1 MQNGRWT
8 CQNVANTIHNGR
20 WTCPHVG
27 NPMQNGRWTCQNVA
41 NTIQNG
47 RWTCPHVVNPMQ
59 NGRWT
64 CPNVA
69 NTMQNDKF
77 KFQTVG
83 QTLGKWYQPRNPKKN
98 PKPAQKK
105 IPKTI
110 SHPIVKVSVL
120 PLDSWCLNHYCGECL
135 TVRNLCRLQIRS
147 LSRWCRTPLN
157 SWGSWGIVWRYSAIQ
172 LRMGLERNNFCFSEG
187 AWYFTL
193 SSSHA
198 ISSYLVGNVK
208 RVLIFDPIWDD
219 NLNDST
225 HMFSVRLNHQSPR
238 QRLVLWCHLWR
249 RGWWWGSLRSR
260 EILGWAATW
269 GIVPTWTLGNLR
281 LSGSLGHW

>member
-1 MQNGRWT
+1 
-8 CQNVANTIHNGR
+8 
-20 WTCPHVG
+20 
-27 NPMQNGRWTCQNVA
+27 
-41 NTIQNG
+41 
-47 RWTCPHVVNPMQ
+47 
-59 NGRWT
+59 
-64 CPNVA
+64 
-69 NTMQNDKF
+69 
-77 KFQTVG
+77 
-83 QTLGKWYQPRNPKKN
+83 
-98 PKPAQKK
+98 
-105 IPKTI
+105 
-110 SHPIVKVSVL
+110 VSVL

-208 RVLIFDPIWDD
+208 RGLIFDPIWDD

-249 RGWWWGSLRSR
+249 RDGGGARCEAGRSLGEQRPGESSQH
-260 EILGWAATW
+260 GPW
-269 GIVPTWTLGNLR
+269 GISGFLVVWGIGR
-281 LSGSLGHW
+281 L